1 MLADPGVTGML
12 EGAVKV
18 RLKAAPEATR
28 MMVDRW
34 DRLKEEV
41 LKKNIPKRYDNQLGR
56 LEVLQGATW
65 MLADPEETGILAD
78 KEATGILADSEV
90 KGWR

>member
-1 MLADPGVTGML
+1 MLA
-12 EGAVKV
+12 GAVKA

-41 LKKNIPKRYDNQLGR
+41 LNKDVPKRYDNLLGW
-56 LEVLQGATW
+56 LEVLPGAT
-65 MLADPEETGILAD
+65 
-78 KEATGILADSEV
+78 
-90 KGWR
+90 